1 MNVNLKEFESRYTRK
16 YGQNPRDSER
26 IRKDPKKQR
35 IGENSEESERNRDNP
50 KIIRGNLIESEI
62 IRKEPNKFRK
72 SRRKTRENSRE
83 SYEIPGET

>member
-26 IRKDPKKQR
+26 IRKNPKKQR

-50 KIIRGNLIESEI
+50 KIIRGNLIESD
-62 IRKEPNKFRK
+62 KEPNKFRK
-72 SRRKTRENSRE
+72 NRRKTRENSRE